1 MSLRDRFRLITA
13 PEVAETPTDA
23 AGWAARL
30 TSDQATPQDQA
41 EFERWSLENPEGRAD
56 YEQMVDLLGLIT
68 VAGADPASRA
78 SLRSSRTAQLLGRRS
93 VMAMAVAAA
102 ACLFAVVVTPS
113 LINRPLVFE
122 TRVGEMRTV
131 LLEDGSTVVMNV
143 GSRLRVQME
152 EGERRL
158 WLDHGEARFEVAKD
172 ARRPFR
178 VFAGDQEVRA
188 LGTVFDVRRLDGAVR
203 VVLEEGAVGLYE
215 VDPAEPIRAAAT
227 GAPDLVLR
235 PGQQATVARNDLTV
249 ATADAEVTGAWRY
262 QRMIL
267 DDRPLGEAVAEI
279 NRYGPRAIVIDDPEI
294 AAMRISGVF
303 RTDDPDAF
311 VQAVGAV
318 LPVRVA
324 AQDGDVIRLER
335 RG

>member
-1 MSLRDRFRLITA
+1 MTLRDRFRLITT
-13 PEVAETPTDA
+13 PEVADTPTDA

-30 TSDQATPQDQA
+30 ASDQATPQDRA
-41 EFERWSLENPEGRAD
+41 DFERWALENPEGRAE
-56 YEQMVDLLGLIT
+56 YERMVDLLGMIT
-68 VAGADPASRA
+68 VAGADPVSRA
-78 SLRSSRTAQLLGRRS
+78 RLRSSRNAQTLGRRS
-93 VMAMAVAAA
+93 VMAMGVAAA
-102 ACLFAVVVTPS
+102 AAVFAVVITPS
-113 LINRPLVFE
+113 LMNRPLVFE

-131 LLEDGSTVVMNV
+131 ALEDGSTVVMNV
-143 GSRLRVQME
+143 GSRLRVRMGD
-152 EGERRL
+152 GERRL

-215 VDPAEPIRAAAT
+215 VVAAEPVRAAAT

-235 PGQQATVARNDLTV
+235 PGQQATVARDDLIV
-249 ATADAEVTGAWRY
+249 ATADAQVTGAWRF

-279 NRYGPRAIVIDDPEI
+279 NRYGPRAIVIDDPEV
-294 AAMRISGVF
+294 AALRVSGVF
-303 RTDDPDAF
+303 RTDDPEAF

-324 AQDGDVIRLER
+324 AQDGGVIRLER